1 MAVEPAPSRWEFPT
15 SEGFD
20 PHGDLVGIG
29 ADLEPGTLLNAYRH
43 GIFPMPL
50 GEAGAPMHWFS
61 PVRRGVLPLAGLHV
75 TRSLRRSV
83 RDYEITVDAA
93 FDEVLDACAD
103 ERRDSG
109 WIDEDIRAAYLA
121 LHRLGWVHSVEAW
134 QGGRLAGGLYGVA
147 IGGLFA
153 GESMFFRERDAS
165 KVALVALVELMSDE
179 YADQRVLDTQW
190 QTPHLASL
198 GVVEIPRAEYLARL
212 EDALSVPIPEE
223 FAETAH

>member
-1 MAVEPAPSRWEFPT
+1 MAVEPAPSRWEFPA

-29 ADLEPGTLLNAYRH
+29 ADLEPGTLLNAYRR

-50 GEAGAPMHWFS
+50 GEAGSPMHWFS

-75 TRSLRRSV
+75 SRSLRRSI
-83 RDYEITVDAA
+83 RGYEIRIDAA
-93 FDEVLDACAD
+93 FEEVLDACAD
-103 ERRDSG
+103 ERRDGG
-109 WIDEDIRAAYLA
+109 WIDADIQAAYLA

-134 QGGRLAGGLYGVA
+134 RGGRLAGGLYGVA

-165 KVALVALVELMSDE
+165 KVALMALVRLMSDE

-198 GVVEIPRAEYLARL
+198 GVVEIPRADYLARL
-212 EDALSVPIPEE
+212 EDALSVPMPEE
-223 FAETAH
+223 FGETAH